1 MRTYTILSLL
11 LLLSEGLP
19 VVVFAEN
26 LTVTVGE
33 DFTEECW
40 FYTPGSK
47 KIFCKNDCNKE
58 EDILVNTTKD
68 RAENGRYSIQ
78 YEEETNIMSVRIE
91 KVQMSDSGQYQ
102 CKLETI
108 LSNIWWVKDVSDEFK
123 IQVTEDFSDLY
134 VINGTTIRPEH
145 ESQSPA
151 PHDSPPSEVPVN
163 SESAEGLEGGR
174 EYEEV
179 PEQQVQSSPD
189 FYSLALA
196 PAQAESVDCIYQNTE
211 PGLY

>member
-151 PHDSPPSEVPVN
+151 PHDSPPS
-163 SESAEGLEGGR
+163 G
-174 EYEEV
+174 
-179 PEQQVQSSPD
+179 
-189 FYSLALA
+189 SLLFVALA
-196 PAQAESVDCIYQNTE
+196 VAGVLLLVSAALVVFYCKKRVNRPQGESEIFTY
-211 PGLY
+211 L

>member
-1 MRTYTILSLL
+1 
-11 LLLSEGLP
+11 
-19 VVVFAEN
+19 
-26 LTVTVGE
+26 
-33 DFTEECW
+33 
-40 FYTPGSK
+40 
-47 KIFCKNDCNKE
+47 
-58 EDILVNTTKD
+58 
-68 RAENGRYSIQ
+68 
-78 YEEETNIMSVRIE
+78 MSVRIE

-151 PHDSPPSEVPVN
+151 PHDSPPSADFLLYMGTTVVLGSLSVALLIFYCKKKLNKDKEVPVN